1 MRLATLV
8 SSLILSLPVYAAEL
22 DDGNFLPDTDA
33 LTASDGNPQEV
44 VETTPELTPAVVTD
58 ADAGHVVHAADMG
71 TTTVSASSSLL
82 MGETTLHT
90 SDELFS
96 LLERAER
103 IAAGEDEY
111 STTEPVVLVL
121 NGEEIDLFKRENYRS
136 NKSLIDLAA
145 RLEAFNVVDIK
156 VCKYWMYQR
165 GIDIRDL
172 PPFIDT
178 VHRAQSE
185 KNRLKQ
191 AGYVSF

>member
-1 MRLATLV
+1 MRLATLI
-8 SSLILSLPVYAAEL
+8 SSFLLSLPVYAAEL

-33 LTASDGNPQEV
+33 LTASVASPEDSPEV
-44 VETTPELTPAVVTD
+44 VPAVVTVNEAGD
-58 ADAGHVVHAADMG
+58 AAHAMDAGANAM
-71 TTTVSASSSLL
+71 TASSSLL

-90 SDELFS
+90 SEELFS

-103 IAAGEDEY
+103 IAVGEDEY

-121 NGEEIDLFKRENYRS
+121 NGEEIDLFKRENYRT
-136 NKSLIDLAA
+136 NKTLIDLAA